1 MKLRTKVMLLII
13 SVILTILCLNRY
25 PVSMSLQQS
34 VAERTGSALMDI
46 AYQASVSPDIIAGLT
61 DKDQTRLERSAQ
73 QVENCENC
81 SGIVALDTE
90 NTVYY
95 CSGSGID
102 TEYLLANV
110 IEDIHWKSYC
120 TAENGTA
127 DATICAYC
135 PVYNAEGFRIG
146 GIITQFRDGQAEL
159 GLEKA
164 QRDLDAMTVLVMIIA
179 LLIAWNVTENIKA
192 DMFNLEPVEIAKLLV
207 ERNALIDSV
216 RDGILSVDKDGR
228 VNHIK
233 QTAIQLLQHS
243 YKSVESKDWFF
254 PDIFPHISFEE
265 TMQSGQPVYDYKCSI
280 GLASFYVNFI
290 PIRVKKPE
298 HTSLLVTFRPT
309 REIIRFAEDITGVKS
324 YVEALRSQMHEF
336 NNKLQVV
343 SGLVQSRQYAELD
356 EYVGTIVHLTNRETL
371 QLNSKIRDPIIAAF
385 ISSKFDRAAEEKVDL
400 ILTDQTKLRSD
411 LPQELVQDLIVIIG
425 NLLESAFVAVQ
436 NCDMQTVTLELTESA
451 GEIVISVWDSGIE
464 IPSELLDSLFDY
476 GFTTKEDG
484 NGIGLYLVREACN
497 RNSGYITV
505 ASNRYDGTE
514 FVAHIP
520 HRTEQEDENGVSS
533 TDR

>member
-1 MKLRTKVMLLII
+1 
-13 SVILTILCLNRY
+13 
-25 PVSMSLQQS
+25 
-34 VAERTGSALMDI
+34 
-46 AYQASVSPDIIAGLT
+46 
-61 DKDQTRLERSAQ
+61 
-73 QVENCENC
+73 
-81 SGIVALDTE
+81 
-90 NTVYY
+90 
-95 CSGSGID
+95 
-102 TEYLLANV
+102 
-110 IEDIHWKSYC
+110 
-120 TAENGTA
+120 
-127 DATICAYC
+127 
-135 PVYNAEGFRIG
+135 
-146 GIITQFRDGQAEL
+146 
-159 GLEKA
+159 
-164 QRDLDAMTVLVMIIA
+164 
-179 LLIAWNVTENIKA
+179 
-192 DMFNLEPVEIAKLLV
+192 
-207 ERNALIDSV
+207 
-216 RDGILSVDKDGR
+216 
-228 VNHIK
+228 
-233 QTAIQLLQHS
+233 
-243 YKSVESKDWFF
+243 
-254 PDIFPHISFEE
+254 
-265 TMQSGQPVYDYKCSI
+265 MQSGQPVYDYKCSI
-280 GLASFYVNFI
+280 GLDSFYVNFI

-356 EYVGTIVHLTNRETL
+356 EYVGTIVHLKNREIL

-425 NLLESAFVAVQ
+425 NLLENAFVAVQ